1 MAVFAPHTS
10 LRHFS
15 MPPDQKA
22 AMRHPL
28 SYPLYRTVWICTLTA
43 NISVWMQNVAAAWLM
58 TSLTRSP
65 LMVALIQTATTLP
78 AFLFCL
84 PAGVLA
90 DQVDRRR
97 LLILCHA
104 AMLCTSALL
113 SVLVWFD
120 LVSPALLLLATF
132 VLGSGSLL
140 SIPVGQATTSDV
152 VPRAV
157 LLPAIA
163 LNGVAYNAARAVG
176 PALAGMAIAGFGSGA
191 VFLATSLLFGAV
203 VAIYGFHY
211 RPPARHVPEPEGMLG
226 AICSGLRYVQ
236 HAPVLRD
243 NLYRT
248 MLFIGCASALWALLP
263 LVAKQRFG
271 ADPGAYGLLL
281 ASMGGGAVI
290 AGVLLG
296 RLRARLSIGTMAAGG
311 PAVFAV
317 TMLGAAW
324 IPHLLPL
331 CAALVA
337 GGAAWVTF
345 TSITNAA
352 FQTSLPPWVR
362 ARALAVMLLTFQG
375 SMALGAIA
383 WGMLAGAIGVAPAL
397 TVAAALAVAG
407 LGLLRRRPLRMGEE
421 DEVTPG
427 MHIGEPAVVA
437 GLMPQDGPLAV
448 QVTYLVVPE
457 QRDDFRRQAYRLG
470 IARRRNGAN
479 AWRLYRDTAN
489 PDRYIER
496 FLFASWAE
504 YLRQQQR
511 ATVSDHGVEA
521 GLLRFLQ
528 ADYPPCTTYF
538 INEPYP
544 PAE

>member
-1 MAVFAPHTS
+1 MT
-10 LRHFS
+10 
-15 MPPDQKA
+15 PDHQA
-22 AMRHPL
+22 ATRHPL
-28 SYPLYRTVWICTLTA
+28 SYPLYRTIWICILAA

-97 LLILCHA
+97 LLIICHS

-113 SVLVWFD
+113 SVLVRFD
-120 LVSPALLLLATF
+120 LVSPPLLLLATF
-132 VLGSGSLL
+132 MLGTGSLL
-140 SIPVGQATTSDV
+140 SIPVGQASTSDV

-176 PALAGMAIAGFGSGA
+176 PALAGLAIARFGSSA
-191 VFLATSLLFGAV
+191 VFLATSLLFGAI
-203 VAIYGFHY
+203 VAIYAVHY
-211 RPPARHVPEPEGMLG
+211 RPPARHLPEPEDMLG
-226 AICSGLRYVQ
+226 AIRSALRYVQ

-243 NLYRT
+243 NIYRT
-248 MLFIGCASALWALLP
+248 MLFIICASGLWALLP
-263 LVAKQRFG
+263 LVTKERFG
-271 ADPGAYGLLL
+271 ADPSAYGLLL

-290 AGVLLG
+290 AGIFLG
-296 RLRARLSIGTMAAGG
+296 QLRARVTIGSMAAGA
-311 PAVFAV
+311 PVVFALA
-317 TMLGAAW
+317 MLGAAW
-324 IPHLLPL
+324 IEHLLSL
-331 CAALVA
+331 CAALLA

-352 FQTSLPPWVR
+352 FQTSLPSWVR
-362 ARALAVMLLTFQG
+362 ARALAIMLLTFQG

-383 WGMLAGAIGVAPAL
+383 WGTLAGAIGVPSTL
-397 TVAAALAVAG
+397 TMAAALAVAG
-407 LGLLRRRPLRMGEE
+407 LGLLRNRPLRMGEE

-427 MHIGEPAVVA
+427 MQVGEPVVVA
-437 GLMPQDGPLAV
+437 GLMPSDGPLAV
-448 QVTYLVVPE
+448 QVSYLVVPE
-457 QRDDFRRQAYRLG
+457 QRESFSRQAHRLG
-470 IARRRNGAN
+470 IARRRNGAS
-479 AWRLYRDTAN
+479 AWHLYRDIAN
-489 PDRYIER
+489 PDHYIER

-511 ATVSDHGVEA
+511 ATVSDHGAEA
-521 GLLRFLQ
+521 GLLQFLQ
-528 ADYPPCTTYF
+528 AGERPCTTYF
-538 INEPYP
+538 ITEPYP
-544 PAE
+544 PAA